1 MIKYGIGS
9 RKSYTGKTLEECKRK
24 YKLYSDAEEA
34 VLTGKSYEIEG
45 RKLTRENLSEI
56 RNGMQYWED
65 ECNRI
70 GSGSSGGI
78 RAFRVIAKND

>member
-1 MIKYGIGS
+1 MKKAEKY
-9 RKSYTGKTLEECKRK
+9 RDCTGKTLKECQRK
-24 YKLYSDAEEA
+24 YQLYSDAEEA

-56 RNGMQYWED
+56 RKGMQYWEN

-70 GSGSSGGI
+70 GNGISGRA